1 MRLHTFSILIV
12 AAILSANDAFQL
24 GNVFSRFAPT
34 KDSTPFEVPSLL
46 NPKKSNELNT
56 AKTELLTA
64 ISNTKN
70 GKDADLDKQKQV
82 LSLVN
87 FLETEGAASPTLLTN
102 AAEAKKI
109 DGQWYL
115 QYTQPSELEGVDDI
129 PTWKAADSTMDVVSK
144 LDTRPA
150 NNQGSVSVTF
160 LGSVKVDTSEKLT
173 TQTIDINAARVTNF
187 VEQDAFTVQV
197 AGGYE
202 LDESVANR
210 VIVSFDTAK
219 ITLKNLNDFVLDLG
233 VLFKVRA
240 FLKGGVTAGGWLETT
255 YIDDDMRI
263 GRGNRGS
270 LFVLTRDRGAVV
282 P

>member
-1 MRLHTFSILIV
+1 M
-12 AAILSANDAFQL
+12 
-24 GNVFSRFAPT
+24 
-34 KDSTPFEVPSLL
+34 
-46 NPKKSNELNT
+46 
-56 AKTELLTA
+56 
-64 ISNTKN
+64 
-70 GKDADLDKQKQV
+70 
-82 LSLVN
+82 VN
-87 FLETEGAASPTLLTN
+87 FLETKSPASPTLLTN
-102 AAEAKKI
+102 GAEAQKI

-115 QYTQPSELEGVDDI
+115 QYTQPSELEGVTDI
-129 PTWKAADSTMDVVSK
+129 PTWKPADSTMEVVSK
-144 LDTRPA
+144 LDTRAA

-173 TQTIDINAARVTNF
+173 TQTIDIQQARVTNF
-187 VEQDAFTVQV
+187 VDQDAFTVQV
-197 AGGYE
+197 AGGFE

-219 ITLKNLNDFVLDLG
+219 ITLKNLNDFVLDLS

-255 YIDDDMRI
+255 YIDDDVRI

-270 LFVLTRDRGAVV
+270 LFVLTRDRGAVA